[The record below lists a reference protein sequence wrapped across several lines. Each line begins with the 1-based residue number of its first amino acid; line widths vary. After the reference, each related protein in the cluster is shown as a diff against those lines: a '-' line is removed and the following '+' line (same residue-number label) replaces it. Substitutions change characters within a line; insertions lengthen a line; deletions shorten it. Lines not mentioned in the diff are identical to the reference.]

1 MSPLDSDAALNAAW
15 LRGNA
20 FSFAPL
26 GAGTPWR
33 RSAKG
38 RERERET
45 LLRTHERAGLAAA
58 SARAGAFASAVTQCT
73 QCLWLGPARAT
84 APAAVL
90 SPCMWMMQMRCHSGV
105 GKVVQT
111 HRMRDDK
118 QVSEQIGRKS
128 LRRWDSPRAS
138 LGGAPRETC
147 KAVET
152 HKERQ

>member
-1 MSPLDSDAALNAAW
+1 
-15 LRGNA
+15 
-20 FSFAPL
+20 
-26 GAGTPWR
+26 
-33 RSAKG
+33 
-38 RERERET
+38 
-45 LLRTHERAGLAAA
+45 
-58 SARAGAFASAVTQCT
+58 
-73 QCLWLGPARAT
+73 
-84 APAAVL
+84 
-90 SPCMWMMQMRCHSGV
+90 MRCHSGV